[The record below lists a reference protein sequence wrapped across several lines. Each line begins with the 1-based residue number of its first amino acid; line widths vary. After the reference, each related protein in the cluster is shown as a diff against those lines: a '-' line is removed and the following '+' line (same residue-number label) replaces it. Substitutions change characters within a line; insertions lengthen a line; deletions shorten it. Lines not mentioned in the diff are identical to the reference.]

1 MIKKGGNRMNELK
14 VFNFNQVD
22 VVDSREVAK
31 LVEKRHNDLLRD
43 IRGYIEIM
51 EKSGERKIAHS
62 DFFIKSS
69 YKSEQNK
76 EMPCY
81 LLTKKG
87 CDMVA
92 NKMTGEKGVLFT
104 AAYVTAFEKMREKM
118 AFEVP
123 KDYPSALRALADAEE
138 KRLALVAENESQ
150 RQAIADFQPIKQ
162 YVDTILSSTRTM
174 TTTQIAAD
182 YDMTARQ
189 LNQILHDEGIQHKVN
204 GQWILYKKH
213 MGKGYTKSK
222 TISITRSDGRP
233 DTVLHTEWTQK
244 GRMLIHEILTRRGI
258 LAAMDKVA

>member
-1 MIKKGGNRMNELK
+1 MNELT

-22 VVDSREVAK
+22 VVGSREVAK

-51 EKSGERKIAHS
+51 DKSGERKIAHS
-62 DFFIKSS
+62 DFFIPST

-92 NKMTGEKGVLFT
+92 NKMTGEKGILFT
-104 AAYVTAFEKMREKM
+104 AAYVTAFEKMREKVE
-118 AFEVP
+118 FELP

-138 KRLALVAENESQ
+138 KRLALEAENAAQ

-162 YVDTILSSTRTM
+162 YVDTILSSTRTL

-182 YDMTARQ
+182 YDMTAKK
-189 LNQILHDEGIQHKVN
+189 LNKILHEVGVQRYVN
-204 GQWILYKKH
+204 GQWILYKQH
-213 MGKGYTKSK
+213 MGKGYTRSK
-222 TISITRSDGRP
+222 TINIIRSNGRP
-233 DTVLHTEWTQK
+233 DTVLNTEWTQK
-244 GRMLIHEILTRRGI
+244 GRLLIHEILTQMGI
-258 LAAMDKVA
+258 QAVMDKRAA

>member
-1 MIKKGGNRMNELK
+1 MNELT

-22 VVDSREVAK
+22 VVDSREVA
-31 LVEKRHNDLLRD
+31 LLTEKRHNDLLRD

-51 EKSGERKIAHS
+51 EKLGERKIAHS

-104 AAYVTAFEKMREKM
+104 AVYVTAFEKMREKV
-118 AFEVP
+118 EHELP

-138 KRLALVAENESQ
+138 KRLTLAAENEAQ

-162 YVDTILSSTRTM
+162 YVDTILSSTRTL

-182 YDMTARQ
+182 YDMSAKK
-189 LNQILHDEGIQHKVN
+189 LNKILNEEGIQRYVN
-204 GQWILYKKH
+204 GQWVLYKQY

-222 TISITRSDGRP
+222 TINITRSDGRP
-233 DTVLHTEWTQK
+233 DTVLNTEWTQK
-244 GRMLIHEILTRRGI
+244 GRLMIHEILTDRGI
-258 LAAMDKVA
+258 QAVMDRKAA

>member
-1 MIKKGGNRMNELK
+1 MNELT

-51 EKSGERKIAHS
+51 DKSGERKIAHS
-62 DFFIKSS
+62 DFFIPST

-104 AAYVTAFEKMREKM
+104 AVYVTAFEKMRENM
-118 AFEVP
+118 GRLLP
-123 KDYPSALRALADAEE
+123 RDYPSALRALANEAERNFALEE
-138 KRLALVAENESQ
+138 KNRALAAENEVQ
-150 RQAIADFQPIKQ
+150 RQAIADFQPMQEYIN
-162 YVDTILSSTRTM
+162 DILTSDRSL

-182 YDMTARQ
+182 YNMSAKR
-189 LNQILHDEGIQHKVN
+189 LNRILNGEGIQHYVN

-222 TISITRSDGRP
+222 TIKIIRSDEKS
-233 DTVLHTEWTQK
+233 DTVLNTEWTQK
-244 GRMLIHEILTRRGI
+244 GRLMIHEILTAKGI
-258 LAAMDKVA
+258 RAVMDQG

>member
-1 MIKKGGNRMNELK
+1 MKELQ

-22 VVDSREVAK
+22 VVDSREVA
-31 LVEKRHNDLLRD
+31 LLLEKRHNDLLRD

-104 AAYVTAFEKMREKM
+104 AAYVTAFEKMREQM
-118 AFEVP
+118 TLVLP
-123 KDYPSALRALADAEE
+123 KDYPSALRALADSEE
-138 KRLALVAENESQ
+138 KRMLLQAENAAQ
-150 RQAIADFQPIKQ
+150 KQAIADFAPIQQ
-162 YVDTILSSTRTM
+162 YVDEILSSTRTL

-182 YDMTARQ
+182 YDMSARR
-189 LNQILHDEGIQHKVN
+189 LNKILHEEGIQRHVN
-204 GQWILYKKH
+204 GQWILYKEH

-222 TISITRSDGRP
+222 TIQITRSDGRP
-233 DTVLHTEWTQK
+233 DVTLNTEWTQK
-244 GRMLIHEILTRRGI
+244 GRLMIHEILTKRGI
-258 LAAMDKVA
+258 QAVMDRESAS

>member
-1 MIKKGGNRMNELK
+1 MNELN

-22 VVDSREVAK
+22 VVDSREIAK
-31 LVEKRHNDLLRD
+31 LVEKRHDNLISD
-43 IRGYIEIM
+43 IRGYIKIM
-51 EKSGERKIAHS
+51 EDSTDLKIKVS
-62 DFFIKSS
+62 DFFIPST
-69 YKSEQNK
+69 YKDRTGRTL
-76 EMPCY
+76 PCY

-87 CDMVA
+87 CDMAA

-118 AFEVP
+118 AFEFP

-138 KRLALVAENESQ
+138 KRLALAAENEAQ

-189 LNQILHDEGIQHKVN
+189 LNQILHEEGIQHKVN

-222 TISITRSDGRP
+222 TINITHSDGRP

-244 GRMLIHEILTRRGI
+244 GRLMIHEILTARGFRAVMDRQ
-258 LAAMDKVA
+258 AA